1 MASSKKKKPDA
12 AARPRKAARKRRAAA
27 IHAEVARFER
37 LLHAKPAKIGRY
49 VLRLFVTG
57 STPRSAAAIANIRS
71 LCERHLEGRYDLEVV
86 DIYQQPGQAVG
97 AQIIAA
103 PTLIKQ
109 QPSPLKRIVG
119 DLSNPGRVMVCLD
132 LSDGARDTR

>member
-1 MASSKKKKPDA
+1 MPSPKKKKPAA
-12 AARPRKAARKRRAAA
+12 AARPKQTARKRRKDA
-27 IHAEVARFER
+27 IHEEVARFER
-37 LLHAKPAKIGRY
+37 LLSDKPVRVSRY

-57 STPRSAAAIANIRS
+57 TTPRSASAIANIRS

-86 DIYQQPGQAVG
+86 DIYQQPSQAAG

-109 QPSPLKRIVG
+109 EPSPLKRIVG
-119 DLSNPGRVMVCLD
+119 DLSNPDRVMVCLD
-132 LSDGARDTR
+132 LSDGASE